1 MISAQFTVE
10 DTYTIR
16 GRGRVIKGIR
26 IDQHHLIKK
35 GDRLAIQR
43 PNGSNIEAVIVGV
56 EPLVGAA
63 YADAP
68 PPVEERCWGVLID
81 VDDVPVGSVAT
92 MIGRPV

>member
-1 MISAQFTVE
+1 M
-10 DTYTIR
+10 
-16 GRGRVIKGIR
+16 
-26 IDQHHLIKK
+26 
-35 GDRLAIQR
+35 
-43 PNGSNIEAVIVGV
+43 IVGV

-68 PPVEERCWGVLID
+68 PPVEERRWGVLID